1 MIGWA
6 IAIGLAIAALALLA
20 LVFKAPRQGWEAI
33 GTALLV
39 GLAGFAYQASPAQP
53 GAPKQPAQQTDT
65 AGKAL
70 VEARRQLASEGGAVA
85 VNRWV
90 VIADALAR
98 NGQYAAA
105 AAVVLGAVEQEP
117 SNADA
122 WLALANNLTA
132 HGEGNLTPAALHAY
146 EQAARAAPQDP
157 GPPFFL
163 GLALAGGG
171 KLAEGRAVWADLLAR
186 SPADAPWR
194 DDLKARLERLDAFIA
209 AQAAVPAQ

>member
-1 MIGWA
+1 MGWA
-6 IAIGLAIAALALLA
+6 VAFGLALAAFAALVW
-20 LVFKAPRQGWEAI
+20 VFKAPRQGWEAI
-33 GTALLV
+33 GAALLV
-39 GLAGFAYQASPAQP
+39 GLAGFAFQASPAQP
-53 GAPKQPAQQTDT
+53 GAPKLAEQRADT

-70 VEARRQLASEGGAVA
+70 VEARRRLASEGGAVA

-90 VIADALAR
+90 VIADALSR
-98 NGQYAAA
+98 NGQYADA

-117 SNADA
+117 GNADA

-163 GLALAGGG
+163 GLALASGG
-171 KLAEGRAVWADLLAR
+171 KLAEGRAVWVDLLAR

-194 DDLKARLERLDAFIA
+194 DDLKARLERLDGFIA
-209 AQAAVPAQ
+209 AQSGTAAQ